1 MLVEVASACSL
12 FVEVEFSTL
21 GEKYRVFSSS
31 LTLAFEVQINS
42 FGCQRLPMNS
52 HYYAHF
58 VFQSNNLNYSRTLV
72 VIFI

>member
-1 MLVEVASACSL
+1 MLVEAASACSL
-12 FVEVEFSTL
+12 FVEVKFLTL
-21 GEKYRVFSSS
+21 GEKYRVFSS

-52 HYYAHF
+52 NYHAHF
-58 VFQSNNLNYSRTLV
+58 VFQPNNLNYSQTLY